1 MKINWKVRFKNPIFI
16 FQLIGAILSPA
27 LVYAGLSFTDLT
39 TWNTL
44 GDLFVQAYG
53 NPILLVAMLY
63 AGYNAI
69 TDPTTKGHFD
79 STQAMNYEKPKE
91 GGKW

>member
-16 FQLIGAILSPA
+16 FQLLGAILSPA

-39 TWNTL
+39 TWSTL

-69 TDPTTKGHFD
+69 TDPTTKGHSD
-79 STQAMNYEKPKE
+79 SPQAMNYSKPKE
-91 GGKW
+91 DGK